1 MYQYKDICL
10 KLENM
15 PSDLVR
21 SVGNVRLLSVPCGR
35 KFLDNGYTKMV
46 WGAVTLSK
54 DSVFRCFDTSR
65 GKYDDTKCNL
75 VFYRDCYQVQL
86 MDADD
91 CIRDGNVAKRT
102 INMSL
107 TEMISRIDGFCR
119 KDLSGLAYSDF
130 EEERLIPY
138 ESRLS
143 RLDKNG
149 KDKSCMGSFDKSLP
163 GRASMVVSPGYCYES
178 VQSADYEYCK

>member
-1 MYQYKDICL
+1 MYQYKDVRL

-21 SVGNVRLLSVPCGR
+21 SVGNVRLLAVPCGR
-35 KFLDNGYTKMV
+35 KSLDDGRMKMV

-54 DSVFRCFDTSR
+54 DNVFRCFDKSA
-65 GKYDDTKCNL
+65 GKYDDTKRDL

-86 MDADD
+86 MDAED
-91 CIRDGNVAKRT
+91 CVKDGKVVKRT

-107 TEMISRIDGFCR
+107 TEMLSRIDSFCR

-130 EEERLIPY
+130 EEERLTSY
-138 ESRLS
+138 ESRIS
-143 RLDKNG
+143 RLD
-149 KDKSCMGSFDKSLP
+149 
-163 GRASMVVSPGYCYES
+163 
-178 VQSADYEYCK
+178 